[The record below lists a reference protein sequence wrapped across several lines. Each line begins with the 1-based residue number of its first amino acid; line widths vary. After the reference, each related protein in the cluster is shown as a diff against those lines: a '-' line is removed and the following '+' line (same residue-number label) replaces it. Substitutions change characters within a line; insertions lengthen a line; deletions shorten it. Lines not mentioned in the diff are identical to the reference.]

1 MARFETWFS
10 VNLNKA
16 PQVQTI
22 HGNVFTQDNMGNL
35 VGVRVMKGNAEATL
49 TGTVLGYVIREDGKT
64 VVVNGERS
72 GNTAYIVLPESAYAV
87 PGRIQ
92 IAIRLIS
99 GSTKTV
105 LLAAIAY
112 VTRTTT
118 GTIIDPGEVIP
129 SLEELL
135 AKLDEMDDAIAA
147 ARQATDDA
155 NAAARGADNAASGA
169 NAAAQDATAAASNAA
184 ARMASMLSCLGPVY
198 NANTIYHPN
207 DYAVY
212 NDQLYQRIGN
222 GTTQNTAPTN
232 TTYWEIVTVA
242 GELSDIYDDAFAQV
256 NDAIMRLFNDIP
268 VVTDYDSTKTY
279 SYGDLY
285 VNNNEV
291 WEYRNDIMSIKAHF
305 DVGDLI
311 NYHDRIYRCAEDTTG
326 SEELII
332 VDENDY
338 YFSPYLFVAATIKDM
353 VESVTEK
360 EFGSIT
366 ASATQVTGDPT
377 ASFAKAGNH
386 FNLALGIPKGDTG
399 IGVASVKIQHYLST
413 SAIALTDGVW
423 SDDIPEYDEGCYYW
437 ARTVTTLSDNSIVN
451 GTAYLDNALNDTYGA
466 IAEFDEKEDIIAT
479 KIDGWF
485 IENNILYLTANGV
498 VVAGEDGSEGIS
510 GIGGLEDMAA
520 ILPVTTVS
528 GPEVSF
534 ADAMEGLPL
543 KSLVVEIDP
552 VQEGSGTPSAEN
564 VRPITGRT
572 GLRVQFPAQNGEEL
586 TKDWQKLR
594 VYGPRKYPVGSQI
607 TVGAYDGKDLVW
619 DVVDYGT
626 KVDPSTGAARPCVTL
641 LLHNLI
647 PSHEFDTKEKFYY
660 VDESVFPSGM
670 PAGTYHFTCQGRT
683 SPKTA
688 DNGVDFQFTLQYG
701 ISVGGYIMLDTSF
714 SSNLNGSYLRVRATA
729 TAGYDRERAQITV
742 GSEGTYLG
750 TSDGNTP
757 FMNQIMRAMG
767 GSNMY
772 AESNVRQW
780 LNATGGPNAWWQAN
794 DLFDQPPTY
803 PQFAGF
809 LHDMDSDFVDAVA
822 VTNVSCRAN
831 SAYVRPGYT
840 TNSVYT
846 VADKFFLP
854 SRDEMGL
861 GADGVAEGTVWAMY
875 DGTDAASLRRKDTN
889 QNQCNW
895 LLRSPY
901 PSTVASIRYVNTRGV
916 ISNAE
921 SFCQFAV
928 SPACVLWL
936 EMEETLDIDF
946 PEAAGTVYGGTLD
959 VVQGVLKVTK
969 GYIESYQLTSIPS
982 GWMSSMD
989 EYSPQKTIPT
999 RGAQVVYDLDAPQVY
1014 ALAPHAIKVVPGSNQ
1029 YRADS
1034 GDVRVTYSM
1043 TIAGYVE
1050 KKLAELRAELEAD
1063 EDLDTVNVELNE

>member
-1 MARFETWFS
+1 MAQFETWLKADLQRPLQVKTLGGAIFS
-10 VNLNKA
+10 
-16 PQVQTI
+16 
-22 HGNVFTQDNMGNL
+22 QDDMGNL
-35 VGVRVMKGNAEATL
+35 IGAEVTDGGQAVNL
-49 TGTVLGYVIREDGKT
+49 SGTVVGYVVRGDGTT
-64 VVVNGERS
+64 VTVAGQCA
-72 GNTAYIVLPESAYAV
+72 GNRAWIELPEAAYAV
-87 PGRIQ
+87 PGMIQ
-92 IAIRLIS
+92 IALRLRE
-99 GSTKTV
+99 GAQRAV
-105 LLAAIAY
+105 LAACVAT
-112 VTRTTT
+112 VQRTSTDMLV
-118 GTIIDPGEVIP
+118 DPGHVVP
-129 SLEELL
+129 NLETLL
-135 AKLDEMDDAIAA
+135 AKLEEMDEAIAEAGDA
-147 ARQATDDA
+147 ADSA
-155 NAAARGADNAASGA
+155 NAAAARVGTGIGYLAPAYE
-169 NAAAQDATAAASNAA
+169 QD
-184 ARMASMLSCLGPVY
+184 R
-198 NANTIYHPN
+198 
-207 DYAVY
+207 DYAVGDY
-212 NDQLYQRIGN
+212 MTFN
-222 GTTQNTAPTN
+222 G
-232 TTYWEIVTVA
+232 
-242 GELSDIYDDAFAQV
+242 
-256 NDAIMRLFNDIP
+256 
-268 VVTDYDSTKTY
+268 K
-279 SYGDLY
+279 
-285 VNNNEV
+285 
-291 WEYRNDIMSIKAHF
+291 
-305 DVGDLI
+305 
-311 NYHDRIYRCAEDTTG
+311 IYRCVQAFEAIDLLT
-326 SEELII
+326 L
-332 VDENDY
+332 DENGDID
-338 YFSPYLFVAATIKDM
+338 SACWETANVSDMIGDTAETAAEAAANELMGKMT
-353 VESVTEK
+353 V
-360 EFGSIT
+360 
-366 ASATQVTGDPT
+366 SATAVTGAPT
-377 ASFAKAGNH
+377 ASLSVVNGH
-386 FNLALGIPKGDTG
+386 YDLALGLVKGEKGDKG
-399 IGVASVKIQHYLST
+399 DK
-413 SAIALTDGVW
+413 
-423 SDDIPEYDEGCYYW
+423 
-437 ARTVTTLSDNSIVN
+437 
-451 GTAYLDNALNDTYGA
+451 
-466 IAEFDEKEDIIAT
+466 
-479 KIDGWF
+479 
-485 IENNILYLTANGV
+485 
-498 VVAGEDGSEGIS
+498 GEDGS
-510 GIGGLEDMAA
+510 GGLEDMAA

-586 TKDWQKLR
+586 TKEWQKLR

-701 ISVGGYIMLDTSF
+701 ISVGGYIMLDTSV

-822 VTNVSCRAN
+822 VTYVSCRAN

-901 PSTVASIRYVNTRGV
+901 PSTVASIRYVNTRGA

-921 SFCQFAV
+921 SFYQFAV

>member
-1 MARFETWFS
+1 MAQFETW
-10 VNLNKA
+10 LKA
-16 PQVQTI
+16 DLQRPPQVKTLGGAI
-22 HGNVFTQDNMGNL
+22 FSQDDMGNL
-35 VGVRVMKGNAEATL
+35 IGAEVTDGGQAVNL
-49 TGTVLGYVIREDGKT
+49 SGTVVGYVVRGDGAT
-64 VVVNGERS
+64 VTVAGQCA
-72 GNTAYIVLPESAYAV
+72 GNRAWIELPEAAYAV
-87 PGRIQ
+87 PGMIQ
-92 IAIRLIS
+92 IALRLRE
-99 GSTKTV
+99 GAQRAV
-105 LLAAIAY
+105 LAACVAT
-112 VTRTTT
+112 VQRTSTDMLV
-118 GTIIDPGEVIP
+118 DPGHVVP
-129 SLEELL
+129 SLETLL
-135 AKLDEMDDAIAA
+135 AKLEEMDEAIAEAGDA
-147 ARQATDDA
+147 ADSA
-155 NAAARGADNAASGA
+155 NAAAARVGTGIGYLAPAYE
-169 NAAAQDATAAASNAA
+169 QD
-184 ARMASMLSCLGPVY
+184 R
-198 NANTIYHPN
+198 
-207 DYAVY
+207 DYAVGDY
-212 NDQLYQRIGN
+212 MTFN
-222 GTTQNTAPTN
+222 G
-232 TTYWEIVTVA
+232 
-242 GELSDIYDDAFAQV
+242 
-256 NDAIMRLFNDIP
+256 
-268 VVTDYDSTKTY
+268 K
-279 SYGDLY
+279 
-285 VNNNEV
+285 
-291 WEYRNDIMSIKAHF
+291 
-305 DVGDLI
+305 
-311 NYHDRIYRCAEDTTG
+311 IYRCVQAFEAIDLLT
-326 SEELII
+326 L
-332 VDENDY
+332 DENGDID
-338 YFSPYLFVAATIKDM
+338 SACWETANVSDMIGDTAETAAEAAANELMGKMT
-353 VESVTEK
+353 V
-360 EFGSIT
+360 
-366 ASATQVTGDPT
+366 SATAVTGAPT
-377 ASFAKAGNH
+377 ASLSVVNGH
-386 FNLALGIPKGDTG
+386 YDLALGLVKGEKGDKG
-399 IGVASVKIQHYLST
+399 DK
-413 SAIALTDGVW
+413 
-423 SDDIPEYDEGCYYW
+423 
-437 ARTVTTLSDNSIVN
+437 
-451 GTAYLDNALNDTYGA
+451 
-466 IAEFDEKEDIIAT
+466 
-479 KIDGWF
+479 
-485 IENNILYLTANGV
+485 
-498 VVAGEDGSEGIS
+498 GEDGS
-510 GIGGLEDMAA
+510 GGLEDMAA

-586 TKDWQKLR
+586 TKEWQKLR
-594 VYGPRKYPVGSQI
+594 VYGPRKYPVGAQI

-641 LLHNLI
+641 LLHDLI

-683 SPKTA
+683 SPRTA

-701 ISVGGYIMLDTSF
+701 ISVGGYIMLDTSV

-901 PSTVASIRYVNTRGV
+901 PNTVASIRYVNTRGA

-921 SFCQFAV
+921 SFYQFAV

-969 GYIESYQLTSIPS
+969 GYIENYQFTSIPS
-982 GWMSSMD
+982 GWLSSMD
-989 EYSPQKTIPT
+989 EYSPQKTVPT

-1063 EDLDTVNVELNE
+1063 EDLDTVDVELNE

>member
-1 MARFETWFS
+1 MAQFETW
-10 VNLNKA
+10 LKA
-16 PQVQTI
+16 DLQRPPQVKTLGGAI
-22 HGNVFTQDNMGNL
+22 FSQDDMGNL
-35 VGVRVMKGNAEATL
+35 IGAEVTDGGQAVNL
-49 TGTVLGYVIREDGKT
+49 SGTVVGYVVRGDGAT
-64 VVVNGERS
+64 VTVAGQCA
-72 GNTAYIVLPESAYAV
+72 GNRAWIELPEAAYAV
-87 PGRIQ
+87 PGMIQ
-92 IAIRLIS
+92 IALRLRE
-99 GSTKTV
+99 GAQRAV
-105 LLAAIAY
+105 LAACVAT
-112 VTRTTT
+112 VQRTSTDMLV
-118 GTIIDPGEVIP
+118 DPGHVVP
-129 SLEELL
+129 NLETLL
-135 AKLDEMDDAIAA
+135 AKLEEMDEAIAEAGDA
-147 ARQATDDA
+147 ADSA
-155 NAAARGADNAASGA
+155 NAAAARVGTGIGYLAPAYE
-169 NAAAQDATAAASNAA
+169 QD
-184 ARMASMLSCLGPVY
+184 R
-198 NANTIYHPN
+198 
-207 DYAVY
+207 DYAVGDY
-212 NDQLYQRIGN
+212 MTFN
-222 GTTQNTAPTN
+222 G
-232 TTYWEIVTVA
+232 
-242 GELSDIYDDAFAQV
+242 
-256 NDAIMRLFNDIP
+256 
-268 VVTDYDSTKTY
+268 K
-279 SYGDLY
+279 
-285 VNNNEV
+285 
-291 WEYRNDIMSIKAHF
+291 
-305 DVGDLI
+305 
-311 NYHDRIYRCAEDTTG
+311 IYRCVQAFEAIDLLT
-326 SEELII
+326 L
-332 VDENDY
+332 DENGDID
-338 YFSPYLFVAATIKDM
+338 SACWETANVSDMIGDTAETAAEAAANELMGKMT
-353 VESVTEK
+353 V
-360 EFGSIT
+360 
-366 ASATQVTGDPT
+366 SATAVTGAPT
-377 ASFAKAGNH
+377 ASLSVVNGH
-386 FNLALGIPKGDTG
+386 YDLALGLVKGEKGDKG
-399 IGVASVKIQHYLST
+399 DK
-413 SAIALTDGVW
+413 
-423 SDDIPEYDEGCYYW
+423 
-437 ARTVTTLSDNSIVN
+437 
-451 GTAYLDNALNDTYGA
+451 
-466 IAEFDEKEDIIAT
+466 
-479 KIDGWF
+479 
-485 IENNILYLTANGV
+485 
-498 VVAGEDGSEGIS
+498 GEDGS
-510 GIGGLEDMAA
+510 GGLEDMAA

-572 GLRVQFPAQNGEEL
+572 GLRVQFPAQNVEEL
-586 TKDWQKLR
+586 TKEWQKLR
-594 VYGPRKYPVGSQI
+594 VYGPRKYPVGAQI

-641 LLHNLI
+641 LLHDLI
-647 PSHEFDTKEKFYY
+647 PSNEFDTKEKFYY

-701 ISVGGYIMLDTSF
+701 ISVGGYIMLETSVN
-714 SSNLNGSYLRVRATA
+714 SNLNGSYLCVRATA

-921 SFCQFAV
+921 SFYQFAV

-1063 EDLDTVNVELNE
+1063 EDLDTVDVELNE

>member
-1 MARFETWFS
+1 MAQFETW
-10 VNLNKA
+10 LKA
-16 PQVQTI
+16 DLQRPPQVKTLGGAI
-22 HGNVFTQDNMGNL
+22 FSQDDMGNL
-35 VGVRVMKGNAEATL
+35 IGAEVTDGGQAVNL
-49 TGTVLGYVIREDGKT
+49 SGTVVGYVVRGDGAT
-64 VVVNGERS
+64 VTVAGQCA
-72 GNTAYIVLPESAYAV
+72 GNRAWIELPEAAYAV
-87 PGRIQ
+87 PGMIQ
-92 IAIRLIS
+92 IALRLRE
-99 GSTKTV
+99 GAQRAV
-105 LLAAIAY
+105 LAACVAT
-112 VTRTTT
+112 VQRTSTDT
-118 GTIIDPGEVIP
+118 LVDPGHVVP
-129 SLEELL
+129 NLETLL
-135 AKLDEMDDAIAA
+135 AKLEEMDEAIAEAGDA
-147 ARQATDDA
+147 ADSA
-155 NAAARGADNAASGA
+155 NAAAARVGTGIGYLAPAYE
-169 NAAAQDATAAASNAA
+169 QD
-184 ARMASMLSCLGPVY
+184 R
-198 NANTIYHPN
+198 
-207 DYAVY
+207 DYAVGDY
-212 NDQLYQRIGN
+212 MTFN
-222 GTTQNTAPTN
+222 G
-232 TTYWEIVTVA
+232 
-242 GELSDIYDDAFAQV
+242 
-256 NDAIMRLFNDIP
+256 
-268 VVTDYDSTKTY
+268 K
-279 SYGDLY
+279 
-285 VNNNEV
+285 
-291 WEYRNDIMSIKAHF
+291 
-305 DVGDLI
+305 
-311 NYHDRIYRCAEDTTG
+311 IYRCVQAFEAIDLLT
-326 SEELII
+326 L
-332 VDENDY
+332 DENGDID
-338 YFSPYLFVAATIKDM
+338 SACWETANVSDMIGDTAETAAEAAANELMGKMT
-353 VESVTEK
+353 V
-360 EFGSIT
+360 
-366 ASATQVTGDPT
+366 SATAVTGAPT
-377 ASFAKAGNH
+377 ASLSVVNGH
-386 FNLALGIPKGDTG
+386 YDLALGLVKGEKGDKG
-399 IGVASVKIQHYLST
+399 DK
-413 SAIALTDGVW
+413 
-423 SDDIPEYDEGCYYW
+423 
-437 ARTVTTLSDNSIVN
+437 
-451 GTAYLDNALNDTYGA
+451 
-466 IAEFDEKEDIIAT
+466 
-479 KIDGWF
+479 
-485 IENNILYLTANGV
+485 
-498 VVAGEDGSEGIS
+498 GEDGS
-510 GIGGLEDMAA
+510 GGLEDMAA

-528 GPEVSF
+528 GPEVTF

-594 VYGPRKYPVGSQI
+594 VYGPRKYPVGAQI

-626 KVDPSTGAARPCVTL
+626 KIDPSIGAARPCVTL

-647 PSHEFDTKEKFYY
+647 PSHEFDTKEKFYC

-683 SPKTA
+683 SPRTA

-701 ISVGGYIMLDTSF
+701 ISVGGYIMLDTSV

-809 LHDMDSDFVDAVA
+809 LHDMDNDFVDAVA

-921 SFCQFAV
+921 SFYQFAV

-982 GWMSSMD
+982 GWISSMD

-1063 EDLDTVNVELNE
+1063 EDLDTVDVELNE

>member
-1 MARFETWFS
+1 MAQFETW
-10 VNLNKA
+10 LKA
-16 PQVQTI
+16 DLQRPPQVKTLGGAI
-22 HGNVFTQDNMGNL
+22 FSQDDMGNL
-35 VGVRVMKGNAEATL
+35 IGAEVTDGGQAVNL
-49 TGTVLGYVIREDGKT
+49 SGPVVGYVVRGDGTT
-64 VVVNGERS
+64 VTVAGQCA
-72 GNTAYIVLPESAYAV
+72 GNRAWIELPEAAYAV
-87 PGRIQ
+87 PGMIQ
-92 IAIRLIS
+92 IALRLRE
-99 GSTKTV
+99 GAQRAV
-105 LLAAIAY
+105 LAACVAT
-112 VTRTTT
+112 VQRTSTDT
-118 GTIIDPGEVIP
+118 LVDPGHVVP
-129 SLEELL
+129 SLETLL
-135 AKLDEMDDAIAA
+135 AKLEEMDEAIAEAGDA
-147 ARQATDDA
+147 ADSA
-155 NAAARGADNAASGA
+155 NAAAARVGTGIGYLAPAYE
-169 NAAAQDATAAASNAA
+169 QD
-184 ARMASMLSCLGPVY
+184 R
-198 NANTIYHPN
+198 
-207 DYAVY
+207 DYAVGDY
-212 NDQLYQRIGN
+212 MTFN
-222 GTTQNTAPTN
+222 G
-232 TTYWEIVTVA
+232 
-242 GELSDIYDDAFAQV
+242 
-256 NDAIMRLFNDIP
+256 
-268 VVTDYDSTKTY
+268 K
-279 SYGDLY
+279 
-285 VNNNEV
+285 
-291 WEYRNDIMSIKAHF
+291 
-305 DVGDLI
+305 
-311 NYHDRIYRCAEDTTG
+311 IYRCVQAFEAIDLLT
-326 SEELII
+326 L
-332 VDENDY
+332 DENGDID
-338 YFSPYLFVAATIKDM
+338 SACWETANVSDMIGDTAETAAEAAANELMGKMT
-353 VESVTEK
+353 V
-360 EFGSIT
+360 
-366 ASATQVTGDPT
+366 SATAVTGAPT
-377 ASFAKAGNH
+377 ASLSVVNGH
-386 FNLALGIPKGDTG
+386 YDLALGLVKGEKGDKG
-399 IGVASVKIQHYLST
+399 DK
-413 SAIALTDGVW
+413 
-423 SDDIPEYDEGCYYW
+423 
-437 ARTVTTLSDNSIVN
+437 
-451 GTAYLDNALNDTYGA
+451 
-466 IAEFDEKEDIIAT
+466 
-479 KIDGWF
+479 
-485 IENNILYLTANGV
+485 
-498 VVAGEDGSEGIS
+498 GEDGS
-510 GIGGLEDMAA
+510 GGLEDMAA

-528 GPEVSF
+528 GPEVTF

-543 KSLVVEIDP
+543 KSLVVKIDP

-594 VYGPRKYPVGSQI
+594 VYGPRKYPVGAQI

-701 ISVGGYIMLDTSF
+701 ISVGGYIMLDTSV

-901 PSTVASIRYVNTRGV
+901 PNTVASIRYVNTRGA

-921 SFCQFAV
+921 SFYQFAV

-969 GYIESYQLTSIPS
+969 GYIENYQFTSIPS
-982 GWMSSMD
+982 GWLSSMD
-989 EYSPQKTIPT
+989 EYSPQKTVPT

-1063 EDLDTVNVELNE
+1063 EDLDTVDVELNE

>member
-1 MARFETWFS
+1 MAQFETW
-10 VNLNKA
+10 LKA
-16 PQVQTI
+16 DLQRPPQVKTLGGAI
-22 HGNVFTQDNMGNL
+22 FSQDDMGNL
-35 VGVRVMKGNAEATL
+35 IGAEVTDGGQAVNL
-49 TGTVLGYVIREDGKT
+49 SGTVVGYVVRGDGAT
-64 VVVNGERS
+64 VTVAGQCA
-72 GNTAYIVLPESAYAV
+72 GNRAWIELPEAAYAV
-87 PGRIQ
+87 PGMIQ
-92 IAIRLIS
+92 IALRLRE
-99 GSTKTV
+99 GAQRAV
-105 LLAAIAY
+105 LAACVAT
-112 VTRTTT
+112 VQRTSTDMLV
-118 GTIIDPGEVIP
+118 DPGHVVP
-129 SLEELL
+129 NLETLL
-135 AKLDEMDDAIAA
+135 AKLEEMDEAIAEAGDA
-147 ARQATDDA
+147 ADSA
-155 NAAARGADNAASGA
+155 NAAAARVGTGIGYLAPAYE
-169 NAAAQDATAAASNAA
+169 QD
-184 ARMASMLSCLGPVY
+184 R
-198 NANTIYHPN
+198 
-207 DYAVY
+207 DYAVGDY
-212 NDQLYQRIGN
+212 MTFN
-222 GTTQNTAPTN
+222 G
-232 TTYWEIVTVA
+232 
-242 GELSDIYDDAFAQV
+242 
-256 NDAIMRLFNDIP
+256 
-268 VVTDYDSTKTY
+268 K
-279 SYGDLY
+279 
-285 VNNNEV
+285 
-291 WEYRNDIMSIKAHF
+291 
-305 DVGDLI
+305 
-311 NYHDRIYRCAEDTTG
+311 IYRCVQAFEAIDLLT
-326 SEELII
+326 L
-332 VDENDY
+332 DENGDID
-338 YFSPYLFVAATIKDM
+338 SACWETANVSDMIGDTAETAAEAAANELMGKMT
-353 VESVTEK
+353 V
-360 EFGSIT
+360 
-366 ASATQVTGDPT
+366 SATAVTGAPT
-377 ASFAKAGNH
+377 ASLSVVNGH
-386 FNLALGIPKGDTG
+386 YDLALGLVKGEKGDKG
-399 IGVASVKIQHYLST
+399 DK
-413 SAIALTDGVW
+413 
-423 SDDIPEYDEGCYYW
+423 
-437 ARTVTTLSDNSIVN
+437 
-451 GTAYLDNALNDTYGA
+451 
-466 IAEFDEKEDIIAT
+466 
-479 KIDGWF
+479 
-485 IENNILYLTANGV
+485 
-498 VVAGEDGSEGIS
+498 GEDGS
-510 GIGGLEDMAA
+510 GGLEDMAA

-528 GPEVSF
+528 GPEVTF

-543 KSLVVEIDP
+543 KSLVVKIDP

-594 VYGPRKYPVGSQI
+594 VYGPRKYPVGAQI

-701 ISVGGYIMLDTSF
+701 ISVGGYIMLDTGV

-921 SFCQFAV
+921 SFYQFAV

-1063 EDLDTVNVELNE
+1063 EDLDTVDVELNE

>member
-1 MARFETWFS
+1 MAQFETW
-10 VNLNKA
+10 LKA
-16 PQVQTI
+16 DLQRPPQVKTLGGAI
-22 HGNVFTQDNMGNL
+22 FSQDDMGNL
-35 VGVRVMKGNAEATL
+35 IGAEVTDGGQAVNL
-49 TGTVLGYVIREDGKT
+49 SGTVVGYVVRGDGTT
-64 VVVNGERS
+64 VTVAGQCA
-72 GNTAYIVLPESAYAV
+72 GNRAWIELPEAAYAV
-87 PGRIQ
+87 PGMIQ
-92 IAIRLIS
+92 IALRLRE
-99 GSTKTV
+99 GAQRAV
-105 LLAAIAY
+105 LAACVAT
-112 VTRTTT
+112 VQRTSTDMLV
-118 GTIIDPGEVIP
+118 DPGHVVP
-129 SLEELL
+129 NLETLL
-135 AKLDEMDDAIAA
+135 AKLEEMDEAIAEAGDA
-147 ARQATDDA
+147 ADSA
-155 NAAARGADNAASGA
+155 NAAAARVGTGIGYLAPAYE
-169 NAAAQDATAAASNAA
+169 QD
-184 ARMASMLSCLGPVY
+184 R
-198 NANTIYHPN
+198 
-207 DYAVY
+207 DYAVGDY
-212 NDQLYQRIGN
+212 MTFN
-222 GTTQNTAPTN
+222 G
-232 TTYWEIVTVA
+232 
-242 GELSDIYDDAFAQV
+242 
-256 NDAIMRLFNDIP
+256 
-268 VVTDYDSTKTY
+268 K
-279 SYGDLY
+279 
-285 VNNNEV
+285 
-291 WEYRNDIMSIKAHF
+291 
-305 DVGDLI
+305 
-311 NYHDRIYRCAEDTTG
+311 IYRCVQAFEAIDLLT
-326 SEELII
+326 L
-332 VDENDY
+332 DENGDID
-338 YFSPYLFVAATIKDM
+338 SACWETANVSDMIGDTAETAAEAAANELMGKMT
-353 VESVTEK
+353 V
-360 EFGSIT
+360 
-366 ASATQVTGDPT
+366 SATAVTGAPT
-377 ASFAKAGNH
+377 ASLSVVNGH
-386 FNLALGIPKGDTG
+386 YDLALGLVKGEKGDKG
-399 IGVASVKIQHYLST
+399 DK
-413 SAIALTDGVW
+413 
-423 SDDIPEYDEGCYYW
+423 
-437 ARTVTTLSDNSIVN
+437 
-451 GTAYLDNALNDTYGA
+451 
-466 IAEFDEKEDIIAT
+466 
-479 KIDGWF
+479 
-485 IENNILYLTANGV
+485 
-498 VVAGEDGSEGIS
+498 GEDGS
-510 GIGGLEDMAA
+510 GGLEDMAA

-528 GPEVSF
+528 GPEVTF

-626 KVDPSTGAARPCVTL
+626 KIDPSIGAARPCVTL
-641 LLHNLI
+641 LLHDLI

-683 SPKTA
+683 SPRTA

-701 ISVGGYIMLDTSF
+701 ISVGGYIMLDTSV

-794 DLFDQPPTY
+794 DLFDQPPAY

-921 SFCQFAV
+921 SFYMFAV

-982 GWMSSMD
+982 GWISSMD

-1063 EDLDTVNVELNE
+1063 EDLDTVDMELNE

>member
-1 MARFETWFS
+1 MAQFETW
-10 VNLNKA
+10 LKA
-16 PQVQTI
+16 DLQRPPQVKTLGGAI
-22 HGNVFTQDNMGNL
+22 FSQDDMGNL
-35 VGVRVMKGNAEATL
+35 IGAEVTDGGQAVNL
-49 TGTVLGYVIREDGKT
+49 SGTVVGYVVRGDGAT
-64 VVVNGERS
+64 VTVAGQCA
-72 GNTAYIVLPESAYAV
+72 GNRAWIELPEAAYAV
-87 PGRIQ
+87 PGMIQ
-92 IAIRLIS
+92 IALRLRE
-99 GSTKTV
+99 GAQRAV
-105 LLAAIAY
+105 LAACVAT
-112 VTRTTT
+112 VQRTSTDT
-118 GTIIDPGEVIP
+118 LVDPGHVVP
-129 SLEELL
+129 NLETLL
-135 AKLDEMDDAIAA
+135 AKLEEMDEAIAEAGDA
-147 ARQATDDA
+147 ADSA
-155 NAAARGADNAASGA
+155 NAAAARVGTGIGYLAPAYE
-169 NAAAQDATAAASNAA
+169 QD
-184 ARMASMLSCLGPVY
+184 R
-198 NANTIYHPN
+198 
-207 DYAVY
+207 DYAVGDY
-212 NDQLYQRIGN
+212 MTFN
-222 GTTQNTAPTN
+222 G
-232 TTYWEIVTVA
+232 
-242 GELSDIYDDAFAQV
+242 
-256 NDAIMRLFNDIP
+256 
-268 VVTDYDSTKTY
+268 K
-279 SYGDLY
+279 
-285 VNNNEV
+285 
-291 WEYRNDIMSIKAHF
+291 
-305 DVGDLI
+305 
-311 NYHDRIYRCAEDTTG
+311 IYRCVQAFEAIDLLT
-326 SEELII
+326 L
-332 VDENDY
+332 DENGDID
-338 YFSPYLFVAATIKDM
+338 SACWETANVSDMIGDTAETAAEAAANELMGKMT
-353 VESVTEK
+353 V
-360 EFGSIT
+360 
-366 ASATQVTGDPT
+366 SATAVTGAPT
-377 ASFAKAGNH
+377 ASLSVVNGH
-386 FNLALGIPKGDTG
+386 YDLALGLVKGEKGDKG
-399 IGVASVKIQHYLST
+399 DK
-413 SAIALTDGVW
+413 
-423 SDDIPEYDEGCYYW
+423 
-437 ARTVTTLSDNSIVN
+437 
-451 GTAYLDNALNDTYGA
+451 
-466 IAEFDEKEDIIAT
+466 
-479 KIDGWF
+479 
-485 IENNILYLTANGV
+485 
-498 VVAGEDGSEGIS
+498 GEDGS
-510 GIGGLEDMAA
+510 GGLEDMAA

-528 GPEVSF
+528 GPEVTF

-701 ISVGGYIMLDTSF
+701 ISVGGYIMLDTGV

-794 DLFDQPPTY
+794 DLFDQPPAY

-921 SFCQFAV
+921 SFYQFAV

-1014 ALAPHAIKVVPGSNQ
+1014 ALALHAIKVVPGSNQ

-1063 EDLDTVNVELNE
+1063 EDLDTVDVELNE

>member
-1 MARFETWFS
+1 MAQFETW
-10 VNLNKA
+10 LKA
-16 PQVQTI
+16 DLQRPPQVKTLGGAI
-22 HGNVFTQDNMGNL
+22 FSQDDMGNL
-35 VGVRVMKGNAEATL
+35 IGAEVTDGGQAVNL
-49 TGTVLGYVIREDGKT
+49 SGTVVGYVVRGDGTT
-64 VVVNGERS
+64 VTVAGQCA
-72 GNTAYIVLPESAYAV
+72 GNRAWIELPEAAYAV
-87 PGRIQ
+87 PGMIQ
-92 IAIRLIS
+92 IALRLRE
-99 GSTKTV
+99 GAQRAV
-105 LLAAIAY
+105 LAACVAT
-112 VTRTTT
+112 VQRTSTDMLV
-118 GTIIDPGEVIP
+118 DPGHVVP
-129 SLEELL
+129 NLETLL
-135 AKLDEMDDAIAA
+135 AKLEEMDEAIAEAGDA
-147 ARQATDDA
+147 ADSA
-155 NAAARGADNAASGA
+155 NAAAARVGTGIGYLAPAYE
-169 NAAAQDATAAASNAA
+169 QD
-184 ARMASMLSCLGPVY
+184 R
-198 NANTIYHPN
+198 
-207 DYAVY
+207 DYAVGDY
-212 NDQLYQRIGN
+212 MTFN
-222 GTTQNTAPTN
+222 G
-232 TTYWEIVTVA
+232 
-242 GELSDIYDDAFAQV
+242 
-256 NDAIMRLFNDIP
+256 
-268 VVTDYDSTKTY
+268 K
-279 SYGDLY
+279 
-285 VNNNEV
+285 
-291 WEYRNDIMSIKAHF
+291 
-305 DVGDLI
+305 
-311 NYHDRIYRCAEDTTG
+311 IYRCVQAFEAIDLLT
-326 SEELII
+326 L
-332 VDENDY
+332 DENGDID
-338 YFSPYLFVAATIKDM
+338 SACWETANVSDMIGDTAETAAEAAANELMGKMT
-353 VESVTEK
+353 V
-360 EFGSIT
+360 
-366 ASATQVTGDPT
+366 SATAVTGAPT
-377 ASFAKAGNH
+377 ASLSVVNGH
-386 FNLALGIPKGDTG
+386 YDLALGLVKGEKGDKG
-399 IGVASVKIQHYLST
+399 DK
-413 SAIALTDGVW
+413 
-423 SDDIPEYDEGCYYW
+423 
-437 ARTVTTLSDNSIVN
+437 
-451 GTAYLDNALNDTYGA
+451 
-466 IAEFDEKEDIIAT
+466 
-479 KIDGWF
+479 
-485 IENNILYLTANGV
+485 
-498 VVAGEDGSEGIS
+498 GEDGS
-510 GIGGLEDMAA
+510 GGLEDMAA

-528 GPEVSF
+528 GPEVTF

-586 TKDWQKLR
+586 TKEWQKLR
-594 VYGPRKYPVGSQI
+594 VYGPRKYPVGAQI

-701 ISVGGYIMLDTSF
+701 ISVGGYIMLDTSV

-757 FMNQIMRAMG
+757 FMNQILRAMG

-921 SFCQFAV
+921 SFYQFAV

-969 GYIESYQLTSIPS
+969 GYIESYQLTSLPS

>member
-1 MARFETWFS
+1 MAQFETW
-10 VNLNKA
+10 LKA
-16 PQVQTI
+16 DLQRPPQVKTLGGAI
-22 HGNVFTQDNMGNL
+22 FSQDDMGNL
-35 VGVRVMKGNAEATL
+35 IGAEVTDGGQAVNL
-49 TGTVLGYVIREDGKT
+49 SGTVVGYVVRGDGTT
-64 VVVNGERS
+64 VTVAGQCA
-72 GNTAYIVLPESAYAV
+72 GNRAWIELPEAAYAV
-87 PGRIQ
+87 PGMIQ
-92 IAIRLIS
+92 IALRLRE
-99 GSTKTV
+99 GAQRAV
-105 LLAAIAY
+105 LAACVAT
-112 VTRTTT
+112 VQRTSTDMLV
-118 GTIIDPGEVIP
+118 DPGHVVP
-129 SLEELL
+129 NLETLL
-135 AKLDEMDDAIAA
+135 AKLEEMDEAIAEAGDA
-147 ARQATDDA
+147 ADSA
-155 NAAARGADNAASGA
+155 NAAAARVGTGIGYLAPAYE
-169 NAAAQDATAAASNAA
+169 QD
-184 ARMASMLSCLGPVY
+184 R
-198 NANTIYHPN
+198 
-207 DYAVY
+207 DYAVGDY
-212 NDQLYQRIGN
+212 MTFN
-222 GTTQNTAPTN
+222 G
-232 TTYWEIVTVA
+232 
-242 GELSDIYDDAFAQV
+242 
-256 NDAIMRLFNDIP
+256 
-268 VVTDYDSTKTY
+268 K
-279 SYGDLY
+279 
-285 VNNNEV
+285 
-291 WEYRNDIMSIKAHF
+291 
-305 DVGDLI
+305 
-311 NYHDRIYRCAEDTTG
+311 IYRCVQAFEAIDLLT
-326 SEELII
+326 L
-332 VDENDY
+332 DENGDID
-338 YFSPYLFVAATIKDM
+338 SACWETANVSDMIGDTAETAAEAAANELMGKMT
-353 VESVTEK
+353 V
-360 EFGSIT
+360 
-366 ASATQVTGDPT
+366 SATAVTGAPT
-377 ASFAKAGNH
+377 ASLSVVNGH
-386 FNLALGIPKGDTG
+386 YDLALGLVKGEKGDKG
-399 IGVASVKIQHYLST
+399 DK
-413 SAIALTDGVW
+413 
-423 SDDIPEYDEGCYYW
+423 
-437 ARTVTTLSDNSIVN
+437 
-451 GTAYLDNALNDTYGA
+451 
-466 IAEFDEKEDIIAT
+466 
-479 KIDGWF
+479 
-485 IENNILYLTANGV
+485 
-498 VVAGEDGSEGIS
+498 GEDGS
-510 GIGGLEDMAA
+510 GGLEDMAA

-528 GPEVSF
+528 GPEVTF

-543 KSLVVEIDP
+543 KSLVVKIDP

-594 VYGPRKYPVGSQI
+594 VYGPRKYPVGAQI

-701 ISVGGYIMLDTSF
+701 ISVGGYIMLETSVT
-714 SSNLNGSYLRVRATA
+714 SNLNGSYLRVRATA

-794 DLFDQPPTY
+794 DLFDQPPAY

-901 PSTVASIRYVNTRGV
+901 PNTVASIRYVNTRGA
-916 ISNAE
+916 ISDAE
-921 SFCQFAV
+921 SYYQFAV

-969 GYIESYQLTSIPS
+969 GYIENYQFTSIPS
-982 GWMSSMD
+982 GWLSSMD
-989 EYSPQKTIPT
+989 EYSPQKTVPT

-1063 EDLDTVNVELNE
+1063 EDLDTVDVELNE

>member
-1 MARFETWFS
+1 MAQFETW
-10 VNLNKA
+10 LKA
-16 PQVQTI
+16 DLQRPPQVKTLGGAI
-22 HGNVFTQDNMGNL
+22 FSQDDMGNL
-35 VGVRVMKGNAEATL
+35 IGAEVTDGGQAVNL
-49 TGTVLGYVIREDGKT
+49 SGTVVGYVVRGDGAT
-64 VVVNGERS
+64 VTVAGQCA
-72 GNTAYIVLPESAYAV
+72 GNRAWIELPEAAYAV
-87 PGRIQ
+87 PGMIQ
-92 IAIRLIS
+92 IALRLRE
-99 GSTKTV
+99 GAQRAV
-105 LLAAIAY
+105 LAACVAT
-112 VTRTTT
+112 VQRTSTDMLV
-118 GTIIDPGEVIP
+118 DPGHVVP
-129 SLEELL
+129 NLETLL
-135 AKLDEMDDAIAA
+135 AKLEEMDEAIAEAGDA
-147 ARQATDDA
+147 ADSA
-155 NAAARGADNAASGA
+155 NAAAARVGTGIGYLAPAYE
-169 NAAAQDATAAASNAA
+169 QD
-184 ARMASMLSCLGPVY
+184 R
-198 NANTIYHPN
+198 
-207 DYAVY
+207 DYAVGDY
-212 NDQLYQRIGN
+212 MTFN
-222 GTTQNTAPTN
+222 G
-232 TTYWEIVTVA
+232 
-242 GELSDIYDDAFAQV
+242 
-256 NDAIMRLFNDIP
+256 
-268 VVTDYDSTKTY
+268 K
-279 SYGDLY
+279 
-285 VNNNEV
+285 
-291 WEYRNDIMSIKAHF
+291 
-305 DVGDLI
+305 
-311 NYHDRIYRCAEDTTG
+311 IYRCVQAFEAIDLLT
-326 SEELII
+326 L
-332 VDENDY
+332 DENGDID
-338 YFSPYLFVAATIKDM
+338 SACWETANVSDMIGDTAETAAEAAANELMGKMT
-353 VESVTEK
+353 V
-360 EFGSIT
+360 
-366 ASATQVTGDPT
+366 SATAVTGAPT
-377 ASFAKAGNH
+377 ASLSVVNGH
-386 FNLALGIPKGDTG
+386 YDLALGLVKGEKGDKG
-399 IGVASVKIQHYLST
+399 DK
-413 SAIALTDGVW
+413 
-423 SDDIPEYDEGCYYW
+423 
-437 ARTVTTLSDNSIVN
+437 
-451 GTAYLDNALNDTYGA
+451 
-466 IAEFDEKEDIIAT
+466 
-479 KIDGWF
+479 
-485 IENNILYLTANGV
+485 
-498 VVAGEDGSEGIS
+498 GEDGS
-510 GIGGLEDMAA
+510 GGLEDMAA

-528 GPEVSF
+528 GPEVTF

-586 TKDWQKLR
+586 TKEWQKLR
-594 VYGPRKYPVGSQI
+594 VYGPRKYPVGAQI

-626 KVDPSTGAARPCVTL
+626 KIDPSIGAARPCVTL

-701 ISVGGYIMLDTSF
+701 ISVGGYIMLDTSV

-921 SFCQFAV
+921 SFYQFAV

-969 GYIESYQLTSIPS
+969 GYIESYQLTSLPS

>member
-1 MARFETWFS
+1 MAQFETW
-10 VNLNKA
+10 LKA
-16 PQVQTI
+16 DLQRPPQVKTLGGAI
-22 HGNVFTQDNMGNL
+22 FSQDDMGNL
-35 VGVRVMKGNAEATL
+35 IGAEVTDGGQAVNL
-49 TGTVLGYVIREDGKT
+49 SGTVVGYVVRGDGAT
-64 VVVNGERS
+64 VTVAGQCA
-72 GNTAYIVLPESAYAV
+72 GNRAWIELPEAAYAV
-87 PGRIQ
+87 PGMIQ
-92 IAIRLIS
+92 IALRLRE
-99 GSTKTV
+99 GAQRAV
-105 LLAAIAY
+105 LAACVAT
-112 VTRTTT
+112 VQRTSTDMLV
-118 GTIIDPGEVIP
+118 DPGHVVP
-129 SLEELL
+129 NLETLL
-135 AKLDEMDDAIAA
+135 AKLEEMDEAIAEAGDA
-147 ARQATDDA
+147 ADSA
-155 NAAARGADNAASGA
+155 NAAAARVGTGIGYLAPAYE
-169 NAAAQDATAAASNAA
+169 QD
-184 ARMASMLSCLGPVY
+184 R
-198 NANTIYHPN
+198 
-207 DYAVY
+207 DYAVGDY
-212 NDQLYQRIGN
+212 MTFN
-222 GTTQNTAPTN
+222 G
-232 TTYWEIVTVA
+232 
-242 GELSDIYDDAFAQV
+242 
-256 NDAIMRLFNDIP
+256 
-268 VVTDYDSTKTY
+268 K
-279 SYGDLY
+279 
-285 VNNNEV
+285 
-291 WEYRNDIMSIKAHF
+291 
-305 DVGDLI
+305 
-311 NYHDRIYRCAEDTTG
+311 IYRCVQAFEAIDLLT
-326 SEELII
+326 L
-332 VDENDY
+332 DENGDID
-338 YFSPYLFVAATIKDM
+338 SACWETANVSDMIGDTAETAAEAAANELMGKMT
-353 VESVTEK
+353 V
-360 EFGSIT
+360 
-366 ASATQVTGDPT
+366 SATAVTGAPT
-377 ASFAKAGNH
+377 ASLSVVNGH
-386 FNLALGIPKGDTG
+386 YDLALGLVKGEKGDKG
-399 IGVASVKIQHYLST
+399 DK
-413 SAIALTDGVW
+413 
-423 SDDIPEYDEGCYYW
+423 
-437 ARTVTTLSDNSIVN
+437 
-451 GTAYLDNALNDTYGA
+451 
-466 IAEFDEKEDIIAT
+466 
-479 KIDGWF
+479 
-485 IENNILYLTANGV
+485 
-498 VVAGEDGSEGIS
+498 GEDGS
-510 GIGGLEDMAA
+510 GGLEDMAA

-572 GLRVQFPAQNGEEL
+572 GLRVQFPAQNVEEL
-586 TKDWQKLR
+586 TKEWQKLR
-594 VYGPRKYPVGSQI
+594 VYGPRKYPVGAQI

-641 LLHNLI
+641 LLHDLI
-647 PSHEFDTKEKFYY
+647 PSNEFDTKEKFYY

-683 SPKTA
+683 STKTA

-701 ISVGGYIMLDTSF
+701 ISVGGYIMLETSVN
-714 SSNLNGSYLRVRATA
+714 SNLNGSYLCVRATA

-921 SFCQFAV
+921 SFYQFAV

-1063 EDLDTVNVELNE
+1063 EDLDTVDVELNE

>member
-1 MARFETWFS
+1 MAQFETW
-10 VNLNKA
+10 LKA
-16 PQVQTI
+16 DLQRPPQVKTLGGAI
-22 HGNVFTQDNMGNL
+22 FSQDDMGNL
-35 VGVRVMKGNAEATL
+35 IGAEVTDGGQAVNL
-49 TGTVLGYVIREDGKT
+49 SGTVVGYVVRGDGAT
-64 VVVNGERS
+64 VTVAGQCA
-72 GNTAYIVLPESAYAV
+72 GNRAWIELPEAAYAV
-87 PGRIQ
+87 PGMIQ
-92 IAIRLIS
+92 IALRLRE
-99 GSTKTV
+99 GAQRAV
-105 LLAAIAY
+105 LAACVAT
-112 VTRTTT
+112 VQRTSTDT
-118 GTIIDPGEVIP
+118 LVDPGHVVP
-129 SLEELL
+129 NLETLL
-135 AKLDEMDDAIAA
+135 AKLEEMDEAIAEAGDA
-147 ARQATDDA
+147 ADSA
-155 NAAARGADNAASGA
+155 NAAAARVGTGIGYLAPAYE
-169 NAAAQDATAAASNAA
+169 QD
-184 ARMASMLSCLGPVY
+184 R
-198 NANTIYHPN
+198 
-207 DYAVY
+207 DYAVGDY
-212 NDQLYQRIGN
+212 MTFN
-222 GTTQNTAPTN
+222 G
-232 TTYWEIVTVA
+232 
-242 GELSDIYDDAFAQV
+242 
-256 NDAIMRLFNDIP
+256 
-268 VVTDYDSTKTY
+268 K
-279 SYGDLY
+279 
-285 VNNNEV
+285 
-291 WEYRNDIMSIKAHF
+291 
-305 DVGDLI
+305 
-311 NYHDRIYRCAEDTTG
+311 IYRCVQAFEAIDLLT
-326 SEELII
+326 L
-332 VDENDY
+332 DENGDID
-338 YFSPYLFVAATIKDM
+338 SACWETANVSDMIGDTAETAAEAAANELMGKMT
-353 VESVTEK
+353 V
-360 EFGSIT
+360 
-366 ASATQVTGDPT
+366 SATAVTGAPT
-377 ASFAKAGNH
+377 ASLSVVNGH
-386 FNLALGIPKGDTG
+386 YDLALGLVKGEKGDKG
-399 IGVASVKIQHYLST
+399 DK
-413 SAIALTDGVW
+413 
-423 SDDIPEYDEGCYYW
+423 
-437 ARTVTTLSDNSIVN
+437 
-451 GTAYLDNALNDTYGA
+451 
-466 IAEFDEKEDIIAT
+466 
-479 KIDGWF
+479 
-485 IENNILYLTANGV
+485 
-498 VVAGEDGSEGIS
+498 GEDGS
-510 GIGGLEDMAA
+510 GGLEDMAA

-528 GPEVSF
+528 GPEVTF

-594 VYGPRKYPVGSQI
+594 VYGPRKYPVGAQI

-701 ISVGGYIMLDTSF
+701 ISVGGYIMLDTGV

-794 DLFDQPPTY
+794 DLFDQPPAY

-921 SFCQFAV
+921 SFYQFAV

-1063 EDLDTVNVELNE
+1063 EDLDTVDVELNE

>member
-1 MARFETWFS
+1 MAQFETW
-10 VNLNKA
+10 LKA
-16 PQVQTI
+16 DLQRPPQVKTLGGAI
-22 HGNVFTQDNMGNL
+22 FSQDDMGNL
-35 VGVRVMKGNAEATL
+35 IGAEVTDGGQAVNL
-49 TGTVLGYVIREDGKT
+49 SGTVVGYVVRGDGTT
-64 VVVNGERS
+64 VTVAGQCA
-72 GNTAYIVLPESAYAV
+72 GNRAWIELPEAAYAV
-87 PGRIQ
+87 PGMIQ
-92 IAIRLIS
+92 IALRLRE
-99 GSTKTV
+99 GAQRAV
-105 LLAAIAY
+105 LAACVAT
-112 VTRTTT
+112 VQRTSTDMLV
-118 GTIIDPGEVIP
+118 DPGHVVP
-129 SLEELL
+129 SLETLL
-135 AKLDEMDDAIAA
+135 AKLEEMDEAIAEAGDA
-147 ARQATDDA
+147 ADSA
-155 NAAARGADNAASGA
+155 NAAAARVGTGIGYLAPAYE
-169 NAAAQDATAAASNAA
+169 QD
-184 ARMASMLSCLGPVY
+184 R
-198 NANTIYHPN
+198 
-207 DYAVY
+207 DYAVGDY
-212 NDQLYQRIGN
+212 MTFN
-222 GTTQNTAPTN
+222 G
-232 TTYWEIVTVA
+232 
-242 GELSDIYDDAFAQV
+242 
-256 NDAIMRLFNDIP
+256 
-268 VVTDYDSTKTY
+268 K
-279 SYGDLY
+279 
-285 VNNNEV
+285 
-291 WEYRNDIMSIKAHF
+291 
-305 DVGDLI
+305 
-311 NYHDRIYRCAEDTTG
+311 IYRCVQAFEAIDLLT
-326 SEELII
+326 L
-332 VDENDY
+332 DENGDID
-338 YFSPYLFVAATIKDM
+338 SACWETANVSDMIGDTAETAAEAAANELMGKMT
-353 VESVTEK
+353 V
-360 EFGSIT
+360 
-366 ASATQVTGDPT
+366 SATAVTGAPT
-377 ASFAKAGNH
+377 ASLSVVNGH
-386 FNLALGIPKGDTG
+386 YDLALGLVKGEKGDKG
-399 IGVASVKIQHYLST
+399 DK
-413 SAIALTDGVW
+413 
-423 SDDIPEYDEGCYYW
+423 
-437 ARTVTTLSDNSIVN
+437 
-451 GTAYLDNALNDTYGA
+451 
-466 IAEFDEKEDIIAT
+466 
-479 KIDGWF
+479 
-485 IENNILYLTANGV
+485 
-498 VVAGEDGSEGIS
+498 GEDGS
-510 GIGGLEDMAA
+510 GGLEDMAA

-626 KVDPSTGAARPCVTL
+626 KIDPSIGAARPCVTL
-641 LLHNLI
+641 LLHDLI

-701 ISVGGYIMLDTSF
+701 IPVGGYIMLDTSA

-794 DLFDQPPTY
+794 DLFDQPPAY

-901 PSTVASIRYVNTRGV
+901 PSTVASIRYVNTRGA
-916 ISNAE
+916 ISNTE
-921 SFCQFAV
+921 SFYQFAV

-946 PEAAGTVYGGTLD
+946 PETAGTVYGGTLD

-982 GWMSSMD
+982 SWISSMD

-1043 TIAGYVE
+1043 TIAGYVD

-1063 EDLDTVNVELNE
+1063 EDLDTVAVELNE

>member
-1 MARFETWFS
+1 MAQFETW
-10 VNLNKA
+10 LKA
-16 PQVQTI
+16 DLQRPPQVKTLGGAI
-22 HGNVFTQDNMGNL
+22 FSQDDMGNL
-35 VGVRVMKGNAEATL
+35 IGAEVTDGGQAVNL
-49 TGTVLGYVIREDGKT
+49 SGTVVGYVVRGDGTT
-64 VVVNGERS
+64 VTVAGQCA
-72 GNTAYIVLPESAYAV
+72 GNRAWIELPEAAYAV
-87 PGRIQ
+87 PGMIQ
-92 IAIRLIS
+92 IALRLRE
-99 GSTKTV
+99 GAQRAV
-105 LLAAIAY
+105 LAACVAT
-112 VTRTTT
+112 VQRSSTDMLV
-118 GTIIDPGEVIP
+118 DPGHVVP
-129 SLEELL
+129 SLETLL
-135 AKLDEMDDAIAA
+135 AKLEEMDEAIAEAGDA
-147 ARQATDDA
+147 ADSA
-155 NAAARGADNAASGA
+155 NAAAARVGTGIGYLAPAYE
-169 NAAAQDATAAASNAA
+169 QD
-184 ARMASMLSCLGPVY
+184 R
-198 NANTIYHPN
+198 
-207 DYAVY
+207 DYAVGDY
-212 NDQLYQRIGN
+212 MTFN
-222 GTTQNTAPTN
+222 G
-232 TTYWEIVTVA
+232 
-242 GELSDIYDDAFAQV
+242 
-256 NDAIMRLFNDIP
+256 
-268 VVTDYDSTKTY
+268 K
-279 SYGDLY
+279 
-285 VNNNEV
+285 
-291 WEYRNDIMSIKAHF
+291 
-305 DVGDLI
+305 
-311 NYHDRIYRCAEDTTG
+311 IYRCVQAFEAIDLLT
-326 SEELII
+326 L
-332 VDENDY
+332 DENGDID
-338 YFSPYLFVAATIKDM
+338 SACWETANVSDMIGDTAETAAEAAANELMGKMT
-353 VESVTEK
+353 V
-360 EFGSIT
+360 
-366 ASATQVTGDPT
+366 SATAVTGAPT
-377 ASFAKAGNH
+377 ASLSVVNGH
-386 FNLALGIPKGDTG
+386 YDLALGLVKGEKGDKG
-399 IGVASVKIQHYLST
+399 DK
-413 SAIALTDGVW
+413 
-423 SDDIPEYDEGCYYW
+423 
-437 ARTVTTLSDNSIVN
+437 
-451 GTAYLDNALNDTYGA
+451 
-466 IAEFDEKEDIIAT
+466 
-479 KIDGWF
+479 
-485 IENNILYLTANGV
+485 
-498 VVAGEDGSEGIS
+498 GEDGS
-510 GIGGLEDMAA
+510 GGLEDMAA

-594 VYGPRKYPVGSQI
+594 VYGPRKYPVGAQI

-701 ISVGGYIMLDTSF
+701 ISVGGYIMLDTSV

-794 DLFDQPPTY
+794 DLFDQPPAY

-809 LHDMDSDFVDAVA
+809 LHDMDSDFVEAVA

-921 SFCQFAV
+921 SFYQFAV

-982 GWMSSMD
+982 GWISSMD

-1043 TIAGYVE
+1043 TIAGYVD

-1063 EDLDTVNVELNE
+1063 EDLDIVDVELNE

>member
-1 MARFETWFS
+1 MAQFETW
-10 VNLNKA
+10 LKA
-16 PQVQTI
+16 DLQRPPQVKTLGGAI
-22 HGNVFTQDNMGNL
+22 FSQDDMGNL
-35 VGVRVMKGNAEATL
+35 IGAEVTDGGQAVNL
-49 TGTVLGYVIREDGKT
+49 SGTVVGYVVRGDGAT
-64 VVVNGERS
+64 VTVAGQCA
-72 GNTAYIVLPESAYAV
+72 GNRAWIELPEAAYAV
-87 PGRIQ
+87 PGMIQ
-92 IAIRLIS
+92 IALRLRE
-99 GSTKTV
+99 GAQRAV
-105 LLAAIAY
+105 LAACVAT
-112 VTRTTT
+112 VQRTSTDMLV
-118 GTIIDPGEVIP
+118 DPGHVVP
-129 SLEELL
+129 NLETLL
-135 AKLDEMDDAIAA
+135 AKLEEMDEAIAEAGDA
-147 ARQATDDA
+147 ADSA
-155 NAAARGADNAASGA
+155 NAAAARVGTGIGYLAPAYE
-169 NAAAQDATAAASNAA
+169 QD
-184 ARMASMLSCLGPVY
+184 R
-198 NANTIYHPN
+198 
-207 DYAVY
+207 DYAVGDY
-212 NDQLYQRIGN
+212 MTFN
-222 GTTQNTAPTN
+222 G
-232 TTYWEIVTVA
+232 
-242 GELSDIYDDAFAQV
+242 
-256 NDAIMRLFNDIP
+256 
-268 VVTDYDSTKTY
+268 K
-279 SYGDLY
+279 
-285 VNNNEV
+285 
-291 WEYRNDIMSIKAHF
+291 
-305 DVGDLI
+305 
-311 NYHDRIYRCAEDTTG
+311 IYRCVQAFEAIDLLT
-326 SEELII
+326 L
-332 VDENDY
+332 DENGDID
-338 YFSPYLFVAATIKDM
+338 SACWETANVSDMIGDTAETAAEAAANELMGKMT
-353 VESVTEK
+353 V
-360 EFGSIT
+360 
-366 ASATQVTGDPT
+366 SATAVTGAPT
-377 ASFAKAGNH
+377 ASLSVVNGH
-386 FNLALGIPKGDTG
+386 YDLALGLVKGEKGDKG
-399 IGVASVKIQHYLST
+399 DK
-413 SAIALTDGVW
+413 
-423 SDDIPEYDEGCYYW
+423 
-437 ARTVTTLSDNSIVN
+437 
-451 GTAYLDNALNDTYGA
+451 
-466 IAEFDEKEDIIAT
+466 
-479 KIDGWF
+479 
-485 IENNILYLTANGV
+485 
-498 VVAGEDGSEGIS
+498 GEDGS
-510 GIGGLEDMAA
+510 GGLEDMAA

-528 GPEVSF
+528 GPEVTF

-543 KSLVVEIDP
+543 KSLVVKIDP

-594 VYGPRKYPVGSQI
+594 VYGPRKYPVGAQI

-701 ISVGGYIMLDTSF
+701 ISVGGYIMLDTGV

-921 SFCQFAV
+921 SFYQFAV

>member
-1 MARFETWFS
+1 MAQFETW
-10 VNLNKA
+10 LKA
-16 PQVQTI
+16 DLQRPPQVKTLGGAI
-22 HGNVFTQDNMGNL
+22 FSQDDMGNL
-35 VGVRVMKGNAEATL
+35 IGAEVTDGGQAVNL
-49 TGTVLGYVIREDGKT
+49 SGTVVGYVVRGDGAT
-64 VVVNGERS
+64 VTVAGQCA
-72 GNTAYIVLPESAYAV
+72 GNRAWIELPEAAYAV
-87 PGRIQ
+87 PGMIQ
-92 IAIRLIS
+92 IALRLRE
-99 GSTKTV
+99 GAQRAV
-105 LLAAIAY
+105 LAACVAT
-112 VTRTTT
+112 VQRTSTDT
-118 GTIIDPGEVIP
+118 LVDPGHVVP
-129 SLEELL
+129 NLETLL
-135 AKLDEMDDAIAA
+135 AKLEEMDEAIAEAGDA
-147 ARQATDDA
+147 ADSA
-155 NAAARGADNAASGA
+155 NAAAARVGTGIGYLAPAYE
-169 NAAAQDATAAASNAA
+169 QD
-184 ARMASMLSCLGPVY
+184 R
-198 NANTIYHPN
+198 
-207 DYAVY
+207 DYAVGDY
-212 NDQLYQRIGN
+212 MTFN
-222 GTTQNTAPTN
+222 G
-232 TTYWEIVTVA
+232 
-242 GELSDIYDDAFAQV
+242 
-256 NDAIMRLFNDIP
+256 
-268 VVTDYDSTKTY
+268 K
-279 SYGDLY
+279 
-285 VNNNEV
+285 
-291 WEYRNDIMSIKAHF
+291 
-305 DVGDLI
+305 
-311 NYHDRIYRCAEDTTG
+311 IYRCVQAFEAIDLLT
-326 SEELII
+326 L
-332 VDENDY
+332 DENGDID
-338 YFSPYLFVAATIKDM
+338 SACWETANVSDMIGDTAETAAEAAANELMGKMT
-353 VESVTEK
+353 V
-360 EFGSIT
+360 
-366 ASATQVTGDPT
+366 SATAVTGAPT
-377 ASFAKAGNH
+377 ASLSVVNGH
-386 FNLALGIPKGDTG
+386 YDLALGLVKGEKGDKG
-399 IGVASVKIQHYLST
+399 DK
-413 SAIALTDGVW
+413 
-423 SDDIPEYDEGCYYW
+423 
-437 ARTVTTLSDNSIVN
+437 
-451 GTAYLDNALNDTYGA
+451 
-466 IAEFDEKEDIIAT
+466 
-479 KIDGWF
+479 
-485 IENNILYLTANGV
+485 
-498 VVAGEDGSEGIS
+498 GEDGS
-510 GIGGLEDMAA
+510 GGLEDMAA

-528 GPEVSF
+528 GPEVTF

-701 ISVGGYIMLDTSF
+701 ISVGGYIMLDTGV

-794 DLFDQPPTY
+794 DLFDQPPAY

-921 SFCQFAV
+921 SFYQFAV

-1063 EDLDTVNVELNE
+1063 EDLDTVDVELNE

>member
-1 MARFETWFS
+1 MAQFETW
-10 VNLNKA
+10 LKA
-16 PQVQTI
+16 DLQRPPQVKTLGGAI
-22 HGNVFTQDNMGNL
+22 FSQDDMGNL
-35 VGVRVMKGNAEATL
+35 IGAEVTDGGQAVNL
-49 TGTVLGYVIREDGKT
+49 SGTVVGYVVRGDGAT
-64 VVVNGERS
+64 VTVAGQCA
-72 GNTAYIVLPESAYAV
+72 GNRAWIELPEAAYAV
-87 PGRIQ
+87 PGMIQ
-92 IAIRLIS
+92 IALRLRE
-99 GSTKTV
+99 GAQRAV
-105 LLAAIAY
+105 LAACVAT
-112 VTRTTT
+112 VQRTSTDMLV
-118 GTIIDPGEVIP
+118 DPGHVVP
-129 SLEELL
+129 NLETLL
-135 AKLDEMDDAIAA
+135 AKLEEMDEAIAEAGDA
-147 ARQATDDA
+147 ADSA
-155 NAAARGADNAASGA
+155 NAAAARVGTGIGYLAPAYE
-169 NAAAQDATAAASNAA
+169 QD
-184 ARMASMLSCLGPVY
+184 R
-198 NANTIYHPN
+198 
-207 DYAVY
+207 DYAVGDY
-212 NDQLYQRIGN
+212 MTFN
-222 GTTQNTAPTN
+222 G
-232 TTYWEIVTVA
+232 
-242 GELSDIYDDAFAQV
+242 
-256 NDAIMRLFNDIP
+256 
-268 VVTDYDSTKTY
+268 K
-279 SYGDLY
+279 
-285 VNNNEV
+285 
-291 WEYRNDIMSIKAHF
+291 
-305 DVGDLI
+305 
-311 NYHDRIYRCAEDTTG
+311 IYRCVQAFEAIDLLT
-326 SEELII
+326 L
-332 VDENDY
+332 DENGDID
-338 YFSPYLFVAATIKDM
+338 SACWETANVSDMIGDTAETAAEAAANELMGKMT
-353 VESVTEK
+353 V
-360 EFGSIT
+360 
-366 ASATQVTGDPT
+366 SATAVTGAPT
-377 ASFAKAGNH
+377 ASLSVVNGH
-386 FNLALGIPKGDTG
+386 YDLALGLVKGEKGDKG
-399 IGVASVKIQHYLST
+399 DK
-413 SAIALTDGVW
+413 
-423 SDDIPEYDEGCYYW
+423 
-437 ARTVTTLSDNSIVN
+437 
-451 GTAYLDNALNDTYGA
+451 
-466 IAEFDEKEDIIAT
+466 
-479 KIDGWF
+479 
-485 IENNILYLTANGV
+485 
-498 VVAGEDGSEGIS
+498 GEDGS
-510 GIGGLEDMAA
+510 GGLEDMAA

-528 GPEVSF
+528 GPEVTF

-586 TKDWQKLR
+586 TKEWQKLR
-594 VYGPRKYPVGSQI
+594 VYGPRKYPVGAQI

-626 KVDPSTGAARPCVTL
+626 KIDPSIGAARPCVTL

-701 ISVGGYIMLDTSF
+701 ISVGGYIMLDTSV

-921 SFCQFAV
+921 SFYQFAV

-969 GYIESYQLTSIPS
+969 GYIESYQLTSVPS
-982 GWMSSMD
+982 GWISSMD